1 MHRLLIVSVN
11 YRTADLAIKC
21 IESVYNQ
28 RDQLPETKMVV
39 VDNDSQDGSYEKISA
54 ALGEHGWSDMIEVVD
69 AGKNGGFSF
78 GNNYAIR
85 PAMASDTPPDFVWL
99 LNPDAHLKEGAG
111 TALIDFFEKHPKAG
125 FATSACVDP
134 SGELQTMAF
143 RKFTPMGEFVGSMR
157 LGFLEKMFPQSLVA
171 IQPSPEPH
179 QADWLSG
186 SSLMMRKEV
195 FDDLGLMDEE
205 YFLYF
210 EESDFCLQAQRR
222 GWELWYV
229 PESEIFHVI
238 GASTGVTEG
247 TAKKDSKS
255 KRRPAY
261 WFYSRRRYYVKNFS
275 KLHAIYADFMHILG
289 YSLWTLRRVVQR
301 KPNLD
306 PPNYLSDFF
315 KNSVFVKG
323 FKL

>member
-11 YRTADLAIKC
+11 YRTADLAIEC
-21 IESVYNQ
+21 MASVYRQ
-28 RDQLPETKMVV
+28 RDDLPDARMVV
-39 VDNDSQDGSYEKISA
+39 VDNDSQDGSLEKI
-54 ALGEHGWSDMIEVVD
+54 ALAIEENGWSDMIEVVD
-69 AGKNGGFSF
+69 AGKNGGFSY
-78 GNNYAIR
+78 GNNFAIR
-85 PAMASDTPPDFVWL
+85 PAMASDEPPDFVWL

-111 TALIDFFEKHPKAG
+111 SALIDFFDQHPRAG

-143 RKFTPMGEFVGSMR
+143 RKFTPMSEFVGTMK
-157 LGFLEKMFPQSLVA
+157 LGVLEKLFPKSVIAL
-171 IQPSPEPH
+171 QPKPEPF

-186 SSLMMRKEV
+186 SSLMIRKAV
-195 FDDLGLMDEE
+195 FDELGLMDED

-210 EESDFCLQAQRR
+210 EESDFCLQAQRK

-229 PESEIFHVI
+229 PDSKIFHVI

-247 TAKKDSKS
+247 SAKKDAKS

-261 WFYSRRRYYVKNFS
+261 WFYSRRRYYIKNFG
-275 KLHAIYADFMHILG
+275 KINAIAADVMHLLG
-289 YSLWTLRRVVQR
+289 FSLWTARRIAQR

-323 FKL
+323 FDL